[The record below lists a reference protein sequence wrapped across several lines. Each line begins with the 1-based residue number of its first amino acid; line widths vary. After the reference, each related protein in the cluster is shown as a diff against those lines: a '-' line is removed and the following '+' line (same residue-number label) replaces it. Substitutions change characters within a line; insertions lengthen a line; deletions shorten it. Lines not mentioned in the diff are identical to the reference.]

1 MRYDLPDEAATMR
14 LGGELAACLRDRF
27 QHDACVYLHGDLGA
41 GKTTLTRG
49 ILRALGFQG
58 AVKSPTYT
66 LLEPYELAVCT
77 VFHLDLYRLARADEL
92 VFVGLDE
99 TLDTPGIKL
108 IEWPERGE
116 GFLPPADID
125 VRLELAGEGR
135 VANIDVRG
143 PTG

>member
-1 MRYDLPDEAATMR
+1 MRFELPDEAATLQ
-14 LGGELAACLRDRF
+14 LGGKLATCLRDRF
-27 QHDACVYLHGDLGA
+27 QLDACVYLRGDLGA

-49 ILRALGFQG
+49 ILRAFGFQG

-66 LLEPYELAVCT
+66 LMEPYELEACT
-77 VFHLDLYRLARADEL
+77 VLHLDLYRLARADEL

-99 TLDTPGIKL
+99 ALETPGIRL

-116 GFLPPADID
+116 GFLPQADIS
-125 VRLELAGEGR
+125 VLLELAGEGR

>member
-1 MRYDLPDEAATMR
+1 MKYELPDEAATMQ

-27 QHDACVYLHGDLGA
+27 QHDACVYLRGDLGA
-41 GKTTLTRG
+41 GKTTLSRG

-66 LLEPYELAVCT
+66 LLEPYELSAFT

-99 TLDTPGIKL
+99 ILDMPGIKL

-135 VANIDVRG
+135 VANIDIRG